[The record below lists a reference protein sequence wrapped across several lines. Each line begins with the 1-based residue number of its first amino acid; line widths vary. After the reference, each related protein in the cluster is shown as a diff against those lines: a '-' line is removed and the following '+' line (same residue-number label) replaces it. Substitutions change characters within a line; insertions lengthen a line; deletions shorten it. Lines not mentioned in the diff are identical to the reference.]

1 MCVPICVGMHVM
13 AHGWRSENDFPEWTL
28 FFSITWTLGINH
40 THSGLE
46 EIFSF
51 QQSCPDPSI
60 SIFFYFSLCV
70 YMHKEVLVDV
80 ENCPPWLF
88 FLFIKEW
95 FLNQTTKWPI
105 GYSVSLP
112 ILLWYV
118 PGVCYQRLGLQWFS
132 SSWHFH
138 GSKNLAC
145 GPYICSGMQISPESF
160 YHPFHWLIK
169 IIFYVSELF
178 LW

>member
-1 MCVPICVGMHVM
+1 MSWHTGGDQRMTSQSGPSFSLL
-13 AHGWRSENDFPEWTL
+13 HGSWESTTHIQDWRKY
-28 FFSITWTLGINH
+28 
-40 THSGLE
+40 
-46 EIFSF
+46 FSF

-80 ENCPPWLF
+80 ENCPQWLL
-88 FLFIKEW
+88 FLFIEER
-95 FLNQTTKWPI
+95 FLNQTTKCPI

-132 SSWHFH
+132 GSWHFH

-145 GPYICSGMQISPESF
+145 GPYICSGMQISPGSF
-160 YHPFHWLIK
+160 YLPFHWLIK